1 MVLLRQVEKDNLPKS
16 VPNPENT
23 PVTLPKIETR
33 PTLMTSGATIT
44 ARKACTLTMS
54 LATPQMLSIGLLWEK
69 IPVEWPIKSNGL
81 AGRELLMHT
90 VALGIHSSVI
100 LVSKLRTSNKAGSA
114 TAGSCQLRPLSQK
127 SQDALREFSSTMTT
141 RSTNMVSTV

>member
-1 MVLLRQVEKDNLPKS
+1 MLLRRVEKDNLPKS

-23 PVTLPKIETR
+23 PVILPKIETR
-33 PTLMTSGATIT
+33 PTLTTSGATIT

-54 LATPQMLSIGLLWEK
+54 MVTPQMLSIGLLWEK
-69 IPVEWPIKSNGL
+69 VPVEWPRKSTGL
-81 AGRELLMHT
+81 TGRELLLHT
-90 VALGIHSSVI
+90 MARGIHSSVI
-100 LVSKLRTSNKAGSA
+100 LVSKLRTSDKAGSA